1 MREKSFSEP
10 VLQDFAVHSGG
21 IRLECV
27 LRDLEHLDLHRALTE
42 GDLDDVAR
50 LDLIGCLGGF
60 AVYRDARRIA
70 GVVATVRRLM
80 RRETLRY
87 LSSLI
92 LRSPCP

>member
-1 MREKSFSEP
+1 MREREFSEP

-70 GVVATVRRLM
+70 
-80 RRETLRY
+80 
-87 LSSLI
+87 
-92 LRSPCP
+92 PCAA